1 METQETRINNGVNEI
16 KTDKFI
22 YKHNDKFN
30 IVFDLY
36 TDFEKFKIHLNTYS
50 FSPGGGAIR
59 GWDKYSKDIENTT
72 LNSDE
77 YFIGVNMTNEGYR
90 QNYIFYTNYGNIIDV
105 CIRSQEGGWLILT
118 NYIVI
123 KNNRKLN
130 LEQINLLNFIIQPD
144 KYEINCDHVSSSYIN
159 AIINRVIYNYNE
171 PKHEEPKREEPKREE
186 SKREEP
192 KREEPKR
199 EESKREEPKRENEE
213 AERKELCTK
222 YIAILKSKYPRIING
237 SSMAKWVKGK
247 DRDSN
252 EYKQVIKAYK
262 YVHQDNNCS
271 DFKKDGKYRKKKS
284 KSRKR
289 KNSK

>member
-1 METQETRINNGVNEI
+1 
-16 KTDKFI
+16 
-22 YKHNDKFN
+22 
-30 IVFDLY
+30 L
-36 TDFEKFKIHLNTYS
+36 
-50 FSPGGGAIR
+50 
-59 GWDKYSKDIENTT
+59 DKYVKDIKNTT

-77 YFIGVNMTNEGYR
+77 YFIGVMLSQIRDGVYCKSIGDGGSSICNF
-90 QNYIFYTNYGNIIDV
+90 IFYTNYGNIIDISISP
-105 CIRSQEGGWLILT
+105 IRGFEPLK

-144 KYEINCDHVSSSYIN
+144 KYEINCAHVSSSYIN

-171 PKHEEPKREEPKREE
+171 PKHEEPKHEEPKREESKREEPKREEQKREESKREEPKREE

-199 EESKREEPKRENEE
+199 ENEE
-213 AERKELCTK
+213 AERKEICKK
-222 YIAILKSKYPRIING
+222 YITFLKSKGIKDGPTMVR
-237 SSMAKWVKGK
+237 WQRRK
-247 DRDSN
+247 DRSSD
-252 EYKQVIKAYK
+252 EFKKVVKAYK
-262 YVHQDNNCS
+262 YVHQDNKCP
-271 DFKKDGKYRKKKS
+271 DLKDGNKSRKKKSKSRKKKS